1 LLIFKAFKDEKE
13 RLMKKLVYA
22 LVLSL
27 PLGGLNALELDK
39 ESSVMNFVTVKND
52 TVAELMSFT
61 SLTGSIDEKSGK
73 AVLNI
78 DLSSVA
84 SGIDIRNERMREHL
98 FEIDKFA
105 SAVYSTELDM
115 KSLNELAIGE
125 QKSVALKGE
134 LELHGKSAEVK
145 FDVTVTKRKD
155 GAFHAVTNSPAFVSA
170 NSFELAP
177 GIAKLRSLAGLASI
191 DLVVPVTFSVVFK

>member
-1 LLIFKAFKDEKE
+1 
-13 RLMKKLVYA
+13 MKKLVYA

-115 KSLNELAIGE
+115 EALNELAIGE

-170 NSFELAP
+170 NSFELVP